1 METEIL
7 NAKITS
13 TSITMA
19 EHGVLTFWVTVQ
31 GGGWGCSIG
40 GYVIGNGYLDAD
52 NDFFKGSGSGLE
64 AMMRIMDTVG
74 VDKWEDLEG
83 KYVRCVLN
91 DGWGGTITKIGNITK
106 DKWFDLKEFFAKVQQ
121 ETDRKEK
128 TVKKGNEPH
137 EYNNAKVN
145 HFFAGDVFR
154 DVIENTYFMTLEKSY
169 KDRQYIQVVQFD
181 KEKTPGYEYR
191 VTNKD
196 KNYIFDT
203 CELVRHIDFGNEDY
217 LFKGEK

>member
-1 METEIL
+1 METKIL

-19 EHGVLTFWVTVQ
+19 DHGVLTFWVTVQ

-52 NDFFKGSGSGLE
+52 DDFFKGSGAGLE

-106 DKWFDLKEFFAKVQQ
+106 DKWFDLKEFFENVK
-121 ETDRKEK
+121 EEK
-128 TVKKGNEPH
+128 TVKKGQEPH

-145 HFFAGDVFR
+145 HFFAGDVFH
-154 DVIENTYFMTLEKSY
+154 DKIENTYFMTLEKSY
-169 KDRQYIQVVQFD
+169 LDREYIQVVYLD
-181 KEKTPGYEYR
+181 KEEMPGYDYQ

-196 KNYIFDT
+196 KKYIFDT

>member
-19 EHGVLTFWVTVQ
+19 DHGVLTFWVTVE

-40 GYVIGNGYLDAD
+40 GYVIGNGYLNAD
-52 NDFFKGSGSGLE
+52 DDFFKGSGAGLE
-64 AMMRIMDTVG
+64 AMMQIMNTVG

-106 DKWFDLKEFFAKVQQ
+106 DKWFDLKEFFENVQ
-121 ETDRKEK
+121 EERAVKEGK
-128 TVKKGNEPH
+128 EPH
-137 EYNNAKVN
+137 EYNNAEVN
-145 HFFAGDVFR
+145 HFFAGDVFY
-154 DVIENTYFMTLEKSY
+154 DTGENTWFMTLEKSY
-169 KDRQYIQVVQFD
+169 SGRQYAQVVILD
-181 KEKTPGYEYR
+181 KEEMPGCEYR
-191 VTNKD
+191 LTSKD
-196 KNYIFDT
+196 YYYIFNT
-203 CELVRHIDFGNEDY
+203 CKLVQHIDFGNEDC

>member
-19 EHGVLTFWVTVQ
+19 DHGVLTFWVTVQ
-31 GGGWGCSIG
+31 GGGWGCSID

-52 NDFFKGSGSGLE
+52 DDFFKGSGAGLE

-106 DKWFDLKEFFAKVQQ
+106 DKWFDLKEFFAKV
-121 ETDRKEK
+121 
-128 TVKKGNEPH
+128 
-137 EYNNAKVN
+137 
-145 HFFAGDVFR
+145 
-154 DVIENTYFMTLEKSY
+154 
-169 KDRQYIQVVQFD
+169 
-181 KEKTPGYEYR
+181 
-191 VTNKD
+191 
-196 KNYIFDT
+196 
-203 CELVRHIDFGNEDY
+203 
-217 LFKGEK
+217 

>member
-19 EHGVLTFWVTVQ
+19 DHGVLTFWVTVQ

-52 NDFFKGSGSGLE
+52 DDFFKGFGAGLE

-74 VDKWEDLEG
+74 VDKWEDLKG

-91 DGWGGTITKIGNITK
+91 DGLGGTITKIGNITK

-137 EYNNAKVN
+137 EYAAESKPIGKVIN
-145 HFFAGDVFR
+145 KEICDEGLKVTISTEDMKEENKKLKKE
-154 DVIENTYFMTLEKSY
+154 IEAMKESL
-169 KDRQYIQVVQFD
+169 DRQKHYNDIWRQGWFECL
-181 KEKTPGYEYR
+181 KSLGY
-191 VTNKD
+191 
-196 KNYIFDT
+196 
-203 CELVRHIDFGNEDY
+203 Y
-217 LFKGEK
+217 LNS

>member
-19 EHGVLTFWVTVQ
+19 DHGVLTFWVTVE

-40 GYVIGNGYLDAD
+40 GYVIGNGYLNAD
-52 NDFFKGSGSGLE
+52 DDFFKGSEAGLE
-64 AMMRIMDTVG
+64 AMMRIMNTVG

-106 DKWFDLKEFFAKVQQ
+106 DKWFDLKEFFAKVKE
-121 ETDRKEK
+121 ETD
-128 TVKKGNEPH
+128 KKGKEPH
-137 EYNNAKVN
+137 EYSNVKVN
-145 HFFAGDVFR
+145 HFFAGDVFH
-154 DVIENTYFMTLEKSY
+154 DKIENTYFMTLEKSNP
-169 KDRQYIQVVQFD
+169 DRQYIQVVYLD
-181 KEKTPGYEYR
+181 KEEMPGYEYR
-191 VTNKD
+191 VTNKNT
-196 KNYIFDT
+196 NYIFDT
-203 CELVRHIDFGNEDY
+203 CTLVRHIDFGNEDY